1 MSPSSS
7 GAKGADGMDK
17 RWTGVSSWPMAV
29 EEDKKKP
36 KVLSRTIFDLILTIV
51 HPLHR

>member
-1 MSPSSS
+1 MSTV
-7 GAKGADGMDK
+7 AEFIF
-17 RWTGVSSWPMAV
+17 VAV

-36 KVLSRTIFDLILTIV
+36 KVFSHTIFDLILTIV